1 MSFKIFKFNRSK
13 LSFQAINDMSLR
25 QKYLYSSTKLISMEN
40 SVGKSSTTNHKPS
53 ETINLMECLLRQQ
66 KAEPFR
72 CMHSSGFYC
81 ICNTIIGISC
91 SSSTPLSICHG
102 TTNIII
108 DLNSIQ
114 QQLQFGFHHQLRIQQ
129 VSHTSLPV
137 TVGQCNMVQI
147 IPSMLAQQ

>member
-13 LSFQAINDMSLR
+13 LSFKPLMTCRYARNIYIPAL
-25 QKYLYSSTKLISMEN
+25 KLISMEN
-40 SVGKSSTTNHKPS
+40 SVSKSSTTNHKPS

-72 CMHSSGFYC
+72 CMHSSQNRITEGFYC
-81 ICNTIIGISC
+81 ICNTIVGISC

-114 QQLQFGFHHQLRIQQ
+114 Q
-129 VSHTSLPV
+129 
-137 TVGQCNMVQI
+137 
-147 IPSMLAQQ
+147 